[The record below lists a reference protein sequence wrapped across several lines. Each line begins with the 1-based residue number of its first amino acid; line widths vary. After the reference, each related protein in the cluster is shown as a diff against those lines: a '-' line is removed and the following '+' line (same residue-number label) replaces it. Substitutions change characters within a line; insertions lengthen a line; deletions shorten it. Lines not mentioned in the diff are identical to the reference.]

1 MALSQT
7 EGDFLTL
14 HEFIQAAHKKLDRNM
29 WDYLVGATATE
40 TTLLRN
46 RLALDRIA
54 FRPRVLRDV
63 SSIDA
68 SHNFFGHAAR
78 LPVVLAPIGG
88 LEALAEG
95 GGISVA
101 RAAAS
106 FSVPFILSSVSEA
119 GMQTVSEAANGTK
132 IFQLYT
138 RGDAAWVDGQIR
150 QAMDLGYD
158 AFCITVDSAVYS
170 RRERDIAKRYGK
182 PWRGRGGVG
191 GPAGM
196 QFQAAFNWSDVQR
209 IRDKFSVRLI
219 LKGIGTG
226 EDAALACDEGAECV
240 YISNHG
246 GRELDHCLG
255 AIDVL
260 PEVVSAVSGRA
271 KVIVDGG
278 FNRGTDIVKALALGA
293 DMVGIG
299 RIYCY
304 GLIAAGS
311 EGIIRVLELL
321 EAEIFECLGLLG
333 VTSLAQLSRSYVS
346 VLVGRHSMLH
356 CAPRHSR

>member
-68 SHNFFGHAAR
+68 SHNFFGHATR

-158 AFCITVDSAVYS
+158 AFCITVDSAVS
-170 RRERDIAKRYGK
+170 RTMADESLTTVSARLTCCRKSCR
-182 PWRGRGGVG
+182 RFQGV
-191 GPAGM
+191 P
-196 QFQAAFNWSDVQR
+196 
-209 IRDKFSVRLI
+209 RLS
-219 LKGIGTG
+219 LMVAST
-226 EDAALACDEGAECV
+226 AAL
-240 YISNHG
+240 
-246 GRELDHCLG
+246 
-255 AIDVL
+255 
-260 PEVVSAVSGRA
+260 
-271 KVIVDGG
+271 
-278 FNRGTDIVKALALGA
+278 
-293 DMVGIG
+293 
-299 RIYCY
+299 
-304 GLIAAGS
+304 
-311 EGIIRVLELL
+311 
-321 EAEIFECLGLLG
+321 
-333 VTSLAQLSRSYVS
+333 TS
-346 VLVGRHSMLH
+346 
-356 CAPRHSR
+356 